1 MATETTNREFKDR
14 LFKFIFG
21 NEKRKEYT
29 LALYNA
35 LNHTSYDDPDV
46 LELTTIEDVIY
57 LGMKNDVSFLI
68 DGWINLYEQQSTWN
82 PNMPVRSLMYL
93 GKQYNK
99 YIKANDMN
107 IYGSRL
113 LPLPTPRCVVFCN
126 GDRDMPGRTMLQLT
140 DAFRYPG
147 QSDVNVTVTMININS
162 DSDDEILAECK
173 PLREY
178 AAFVATVRELL
189 VQGEISDRD
198 AAVGAAVDQCVK
210 EGILRDILVQHKS
223 EVVDMILT
231 EYDEEDIYRLMKRD
245 AREEGL
251 EEGREEGRAEG
262 REEGRAEGR
271 EEGRAEERRRNEEEN
286 KERIRKLHENGIPV
300 ETIAECMDY
309 EQDQVRKILEEK
321 IPEER

>member
-1 MATETTNREFKDR
+1 
-14 LFKFIFG
+14 
-21 NEKRKEYT
+21 
-29 LALYNA
+29 
-35 LNHTSYDDPDV
+35 
-46 LELTTIEDVIY
+46 
-57 LGMKNDVSFLI
+57 MKNDVSFLI

-107 IYGSRL
+107 IYGNRL
-113 LPLPTPRCVVFCN
+113 LPLPTPRCVVFYN
-126 GDRDMPGRTMLQLT
+126 GNREMPGRTIQQLT

-251 EEGREEGRAEG
+251 EEGRAEG
-262 REEGRAEGR
+262 REEERKRLEAENAKR
-271 EEGRAEERRRNEEEN
+271 DA
-286 KERIRKLHENGIPV
+286 ERIRKLHENGIPV
-300 ETIAECMDY
+300 ETIAECMDFG
-309 EQDQVRKILEEK
+309 QDQVREILD
-321 IPEER
+321 ER

>member
-1 MATETTNREFKDR
+1 MTTETTNREFKDR

-21 NEKRKEYT
+21 SEKRKEYT

-99 YIKANDMN
+99 YIKMNDMN
-107 IYGSRL
+107 IYSSRL
-113 LPLPTPRCVVFCN
+113 LPLPTPRCVVFYN
-126 GDRDMPGRTMLQLT
+126 GNQEMPGRAMLQLT
-140 DAFRYPG
+140 DALCYPD
-147 QSDVNVTVTMININS
+147 QSDVNVNVTMININS

-198 AAVGAAVDQCVK
+198 AAVGTAVDQCVK

-245 AREEGL
+245 AREEERERL
-251 EEGREEGRAEG
+251 EAENAK
-262 REEGRAEGR
+262 RDA
-271 EEGRAEERRRNEEEN
+271 
-286 KERIRKLHENGIPV
+286 ERIRKLNKSGIPV
-300 ETIAECMDY
+300 ETIAECMGF
-309 EQDQVRKILEEK
+309 EQDQVRKILDEK
-321 IPEER
+321 TPTGV